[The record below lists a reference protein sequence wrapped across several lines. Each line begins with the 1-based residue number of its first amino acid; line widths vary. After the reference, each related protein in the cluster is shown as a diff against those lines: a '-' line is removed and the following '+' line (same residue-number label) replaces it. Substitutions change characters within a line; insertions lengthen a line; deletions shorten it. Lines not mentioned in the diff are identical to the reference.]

1 MPNETHYF
9 QTYNANR
16 KYINGGFTFVFD
28 GVESFGGSWIGIL
41 EESDPA
47 KIAALNSFGPTVS
60 VFEIDAAEYQRLK
73 KKATGIV
80 AHPHSPVVP
89 LVTPAKG
96 SLLAAGVV
104 RNGIEPITTP
114 NVEAESPDQLRTVED
129 ALVVG
134 TAPYVDPLDVKLNAK
149 PTKKKR

>member
-1 MPNETHYF
+1 M
-9 QTYNANR
+9 
-16 KYINGGFTFVFD
+16 FD

-47 KIAALNSFGPTVS
+47 KIVALNSFGPTVS
-60 VFEIDAAEYQRLK
+60 IFEIDEAEYLKLK
-73 KKATGIV
+73 KKAKGI
-80 AHPHSPVVP
+80 AASPPSTTPP

-96 SLLAAGVV
+96 SLLSAGVV

-114 NVEAESPDQLRTVED
+114 NVIAESPDKLRTVED